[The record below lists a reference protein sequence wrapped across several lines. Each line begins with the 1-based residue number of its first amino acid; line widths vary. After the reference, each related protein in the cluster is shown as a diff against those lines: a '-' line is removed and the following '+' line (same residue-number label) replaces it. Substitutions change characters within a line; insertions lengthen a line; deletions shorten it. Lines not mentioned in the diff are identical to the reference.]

1 LFFHEQNTELKRRL
15 LVKHF
20 ILEKKQKEKTSDI
33 NANANLRTKKNSGK
47 IIFSSSKRM
56 VSNSTSYITFF
67 SLSLSC
73 SSLLTRAHI

>member
-1 LFFHEQNTELKRRL
+1 LFFNEQNTELKRRM

-67 SLSLSC
+67 SLFLSL
-73 SSLLTRAHI
+73 APHF

>member
-1 LFFHEQNTELKRRL
+1 M

-20 ILEKKQKEKTSDI
+20 ILEKKQKKTSDI

-67 SLSLSC
+67 SLSR